1 MEIKG
6 IDVSSYQEKPDW
18 AKVKKAGINFA
29 ILRIHQKNGPDSSFE
44 HNYRGCR
51 TNAISIGGYKYS
63 YALTEAQALEEAEET
78 LAVLSGRGMDFPVF
92 YDLEWEKQK
101 KLGKAAVEKI
111 AETFLNRIKKA
122 GYKVGIYCNV
132 DWYQNILT
140 TKLKSYD
147 LWLARYPA
155 NDNGTMQTRLKPTA
169 GIGWQYS
176 SKGKVVGISGNVDMN
191 VFYKDYTTDENT
203 KIDTK
208 GENNVKLTKEQI
220 IQNVRNDAVSFAVRI
235 ANDNSH
241 GYSQAVR
248 SLYNTANPKSFDC
261 SSLVLTA
268 YYYAFLENGLVEQAN
283 YLKRNCSYTG
293 NMLRMLNAG
302 FETVARNQT
311 AHAQMIQGDIELNTT
326 YHTALAVDKNNIVH
340 ARSSEGTKDTI
351 DNSGNE
357 IRTQSWYLYCHGWT
371 HRLRFTG
378 KGIDFSM
385 INAAGNKPADTALT
399 TTSKKGA
406 GYMFEPELVKLGT
419 TGTSVLLLQEIL
431 IARGFKGKDGKALTL
446 SRKADENTIY
456 ALTKYQKSRNGVLEV
471 DGECGENTWKDLIA
485 I

>member
-357 IRTQSWYLYCHGWT
+357 IRTQSWYLYSHGWT

-446 SRKADENTIY
+446 SRKAGENTIY